1 MLHVRQNIPEINI
14 AYSDVVLLLITLL
27 SRCYIGFTAI
37 RWLA

>member
-14 AYSDVVLLLITLL
+14 AYSDVVLLLTTL
-27 SRCYIGFTAI
+27 SSQCYIGFSTT